1 MKTGSSLLQLMF
13 LSIAAVVVLAT
24 APFVGMQFISPRHLF
39 AGDLQATILLTLRI
53 PRVLVAF
60 SAGSGL
66 ALCGMMF
73 QAMFRNPLADPFTLG
88 ISSGA
93 SCGAATTILLGMSG
107 AVAGVPYIS
116 LGAFLGAAASMA
128 CVYVLSSLQRAST
141 NLTMLLAG
149 IAISFLF
156 SSMLMFMQYMSSLR
170 DSFHIVRWLM
180 GGIEVFGY
188 QPFLSMAPFLG
199 LGTAILAVKLPEL
212 DHLLVG
218 DDLAKTRGVRVNRTK
233 NLLLFAATLMVG
245 SIVAV
250 CGPIGACGSP
260 GERPRAKVVRPSIFV
275 VLGRSHAGG
284 PLDPVGQASSLFA
297 ALPGPLVDLR
307 GAGRRLDSRQ
317 GDVVARLG
325 SQSVGQPRH
334 DGHPRW
340 HCHWHPG
347 IEGADC
353 RFGASRR
360 RS

>member
-250 CGPIGACGSP
+250 CGPIG
-260 GERPRAKVVRPSIFV
+260 FV
-275 VLGRSHAGG
+275 GLMTPHICKMVFKTGHTVLGPASFLFGGIFLVLCDTLARVVIAPAEMPVGVITALLGG
-284 PLDPVGQASSLFA
+284 PFFLWLLFVRKARGISLD
-297 ALPGPLVDLR
+297 
-307 GAGRRLDSRQ
+307 
-317 GDVVARLG
+317 
-325 SQSVGQPRH
+325 
-334 DGHPRW
+334 
-340 HCHWHPG
+340 
-347 IEGADC
+347 
-353 RFGASRR
+353 
-360 RS
+360 

>member
-1 MKTGSSLLQLMF
+1 MKTGSSLLQLMS
-13 LSIAAVVVLAT
+13 LSIAAVLVLAT

-39 AGDLQATILLTLRI
+39 ANDLQTTILLTLRV

-93 SCGAATTILLGMSG
+93 SCGAAATILLGMSG
-107 AVAGVPYIS
+107 ALAGVPYIS
-116 LGAFLGAAASMA
+116 LGAFLGAAVSMM
-128 CVYVLSSLQRAST
+128 CVYLLSSLQRTST

-188 QPFLSMAPFLG
+188 QAFLSMVPFLG
-199 LGTAILAVKLPEL
+199 LGTVILAVKLPEL

-250 CGPIGACGSP
+250 CGPIG
-260 GERPRAKVVRPSIFV
+260 FV
-275 VLGRSHAGG
+275 GLMTPHICKMVFKTSHTVLGPASFLSGGIFLVLCDTLARVVIAPAEMPVGVITALLGG
-284 PLDPVGQASSLFA
+284 PFFLWLLFVRKARGISLD
-297 ALPGPLVDLR
+297 
-307 GAGRRLDSRQ
+307 
-317 GDVVARLG
+317 
-325 SQSVGQPRH
+325 
-334 DGHPRW
+334 
-340 HCHWHPG
+340 
-347 IEGADC
+347 
-353 RFGASRR
+353 
-360 RS
+360 